1 MKRTMLLILLSV
13 NFISYAQDP
22 PRLEFFCTLNVTLE
36 PPLVVGE
43 TPHGTRR
50 IIPIIGGTVEGP
62 SIKGEIIKGGADW
75 QIVRKDGVSELEAH
89 YQFKT
94 DDGVIVYVKNIG
106 VRVASPE
113 IAAKIARG
121 EHVDAGQYYFRAV
134 PKFEA
139 PAGKYAWINDSI
151 FICTG
156 ERLRDSVVLRVWKV
170 L

>member
-1 MKRTMLLILLSV
+1 MKKTILLILLPL
-13 NFISYAQDP
+13 NFIAYAQDA
-22 PRLEFFCTLNVTLE
+22 PRLEFFCTLNVKLD

-43 TPHGTRR
+43 TAHGTRR

-62 SIKGEIIKGGADW
+62 LIKGQIIKGGADW
-75 QIVRKDGVSELEAH
+75 QVVRKDGVSELEAH

-94 DDGVIVYVKNIG
+94 VDGAIIYIKNVG

-113 IAAKIARG
+113 VAAKIARG
-121 EHVDAGQYYFRAV
+121 EHVDASQYYFRGV
-134 PKFEA
+134 PAFEA
-139 PAGKYAWINDSI
+139 PPGKYAWINDSI

-156 ERLRDSVVLRVWKV
+156 ERLRDAVVLRVWKV